1 MKSAAFMTHTLEYF
15 YGHLLY
21 IKELEKKSAYLW
33 KSKSKPKHNKISKI
47 SFQIL
52 IDNWHFS
59 FRFTF
64 HTLTDNLLTN
74 ISISY
79 FIGGDAASKAKHTS
93 AHVRDHC
100 RPPVHL
106 LYWSLPA
113 RRGDRPD
120 QRACWW
126 PFMGASISPIK
137 ASCWDLLWPSSQTA
151 S

>member
-1 MKSAAFMTHTLEYF
+1 MKSAAFMTHILEYF

-33 KSKSKPKHNKISKI
+33 KSKSKPKHNKISKV

-59 FRFTF
+59 FRITF

-74 ISISY
+74 ISIAY
-79 FIGGDAASKAKHTS
+79 FIGGDASKAQHTS

-100 RPPVHL
+100 RPPRRRRTCCTGCC
-106 LYWSLPA
+106 